1 MFNSLDALNGGK
13 ASCLT
18 TDCVPQE
25 REREAAE
32 SRRSIGP

>member
-13 ASCLT
+13 A

-25 REREAAE
+25 REKEAAE